1 MQHLPWEH
9 LLWQI
14 ATFMCGTLMA
24 LCVREAVRW
33 RWRSLLQEARRSN
46 VLSVVFCF
54 FLASV
59 GLVVSILRMAATA
72 GTVGG

>member
-1 MQHLPWEH
+1 MQPLPREH

-33 RWRSLLQEARRSN
+33 RRRSLLQEARRSN
-46 VLSVVFCF
+46 ALSVVFCF
-54 FLASV
+54 FLATV
-59 GLVVSILRMAATA
+59 GLVVSVLRMAATA

>member
-1 MQHLPWEH
+1 MWPLPWEH

-33 RWRSLLQEARRSN
+33 RRRSLLQEAWRSN
-46 VLSVVFCF
+46 AMSVLFCF
-54 FLASV
+54 LLASV